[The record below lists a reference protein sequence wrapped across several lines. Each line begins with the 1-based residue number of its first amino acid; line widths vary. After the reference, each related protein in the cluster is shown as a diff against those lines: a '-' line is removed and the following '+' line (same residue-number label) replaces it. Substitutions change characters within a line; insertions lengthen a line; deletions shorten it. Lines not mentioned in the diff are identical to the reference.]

1 MNGCGVR
8 WVLKIDPKNI
18 RARLLRVK
26 TTDAENKLWQ
36 ALRSRQLSGYKFRRQ
51 HPIERF
57 IADFACVEHHVIV
70 EADGG
75 QHNESRRDERRTKI
89 LNKKGWRVLRFWND
103 EILTNIDGVVES
115 IKTSLL
121 EDPPHPHHD

>member
-1 MNGCGVR
+1 M
-8 WVLKIDPKNI
+8 KIDPKNI